1 MFLLVFTLLICDDL
15 PMKQSKKEFLIAI
28 KLNKDI
34 EIFTFKTKQSRKM
47 FLDDLLLK
55 FNNVSYALSE
65 GILK

>member
-28 KLNKDI
+28 RLNKDI

-65 GILK
+65 GMLK

>member
-15 PMKQSKKEFLIAI
+15 PMKQLKKEFLIAI
-28 KLNKDI
+28 KMNKDV
-34 EIFTFKTKQSRKM
+34 EIFSFNDKHSRKM